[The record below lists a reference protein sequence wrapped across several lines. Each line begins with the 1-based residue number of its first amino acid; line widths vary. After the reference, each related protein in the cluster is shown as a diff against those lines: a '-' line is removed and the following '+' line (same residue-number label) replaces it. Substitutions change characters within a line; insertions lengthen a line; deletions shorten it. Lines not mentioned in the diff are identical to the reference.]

1 MTEYV
6 NLDFGFENLGASATQ
21 IFEVELT
28 QASLLK
34 TGPAL
39 TKPERARERKR
50 AKKVLE
56 NISDVV
62 ESSSLAGEKF
72 ED

>member
-1 MTEYV
+1 M
-6 NLDFGFENLGASATQ
+6 
-21 IFEVELT
+21 
-28 QASLLK
+28 K

-56 NISDVV
+56 NISDVI
-62 ESSSLAGEKF
+62 ESRAWPGKNSKIKE
-72 ED
+72 